1 MSFSITVAGIE
12 ELSAFQMTTDVSI
25 ERRVYDHSRARITF
39 EWVEDTPHSERRM
52 AALAASC
59 LNCTTDVQ
67 WKGYGAAEAVPC
79 FHGYVEQAAADR
91 AAGRSRLTLDC
102 VSMSKRADLAP
113 RYRAFQACQLL
124 DICRQVAKA
133 EPLIKIGQAGDLA
146 FDIALSVQ
154 YGETDYAYLSRMLH
168 AWGIPM
174 AVSDQTGQVTLGA
187 RGVAA
192 GGAFPD
198 LDFRWSEV
206 SFSGG
211 TGHYPKRQN
220 AGSGASHIAR
230 AQVDQLN
237 GQVKPTAT
245 AYYPIPDSQPTRERH
260 SAAHSQSDTSCYRLT
275 FSGGVLAFSPGD
287 VVAFEGQDHIVR
299 AVRITGH
306 PTVSTATQ
314 ELELQP
320 YTLPYAPEQHP
331 PQWASRTLWAWVVAN
346 EQDPSQRGRIQ
357 VKFDLESLDPQAS
370 SEKVWLHTLTP
381 YGGGKSPSGGKAGSY
396 NGIYSLPEVGE
407 RVLVEFL
414 GEWDSEAVVVG
425 TVRQE
430 SVGPLFNAKDT
441 KRWRL
446 PSGTELA
453 MTSKGGTEV
462 VRLRCKDKIFLECKL
477 DGANAEFYMTPGE
490 SDDDIIHFKRGGGP
504 SSLYVQS
511 GGTINV
517 IAKQALHLE
526 GQQVQIAASGGM
538 VAIDGSPNVMLN
550 CGPTPAQPLQRQK
563 FQEAMG
569 STSGENRVLPSPIVG
584 TAASGGNGSSSTAG
598 PSGTKVASLS
608 TVDKVQIVLT
618 AAGMIPV
625 VGEFANAASAGISLA
640 QGDYAGA
647 ALSAAALIPIAG
659 KAADV
664 AKEARLAEKLAP
676 EAEKLVQIEKE
687 AQVVR
692 EAQDAEHIAN
702 VAKNETKD
710 ALINELGKQGIKH
723 TPEDIVKIAKT
734 QDGQI
739 VFIEKGSEAS
749 GLNHIV
755 KEHGNDFAGRGI
767 SEEQIPDAVMKAVT
781 QGKVVGY
788 QGRKMRRPV
797 YEVDFNGTSQR
808 IAVTT
813 GKNGYI
819 VGANPAR

>member
-1 MSFSITVAGIE
+1 MSFLITVAGIE

-25 ERRVYDHSRARITF
+25 ERRVYDHSRARVTF
-39 EWVEDTPHSERRM
+39 EWVEDGLHSERRI

-59 LNCTTDVQ
+59 LNCTTNVQ

-79 FHGYVEQAAADR
+79 FHGYVEQAAGDR

-124 DICRQVAKA
+124 DICRQVAKS
-133 EPLIKIGQAGDLA
+133 EPLIKIGQAGDLS
-146 FDIALSVQ
+146 FDIALSIQ

-174 AVSDQTGQVTLGA
+174 AVSDTTGQVTLGA

-220 AGSGASHIAR
+220 TGSGASHTAR

-237 GQVKPTAT
+237 GQVKPAAT

-275 FSGGVLAFSPGD
+275 FEGGVLAFSPGD

-314 ELELQP
+314 EFELQP

-331 PQWASRTLWAWVVAN
+331 PQWASRTLWAWVVEN
-346 EQDPSQRGRIQ
+346 EHDPAQRGRIQ
-357 VKFDLESLDPQAS
+357 VKFDLEALDPQAS

-381 YGGGKSPSGGKAGSY
+381 YGGGKSPGDGKAGAY

-414 GEWDSEAVVVG
+414 GEWDSEAVVIG
-425 TVRQE
+425 TVRE
-430 SVGPLFNAKDT
+430 KGVSPMFNAKDT

-446 PSGTELA
+446 PSGTEIA
-453 MTSKGGTEV
+453 MTSKGSTEI
-462 VRLRCKDKIFLECKL
+462 VRLRCKDKIFFESKM
-477 DGANAEFYMTPGE
+477 DGANAEVYITPGE
-490 SDDDIIHFKRGGGP
+490 SDGDIIHFQKGSGP
-504 SSLYVQS
+504 PSLYIQC
-511 GGTINV
+511 GGTIT
-517 IAKQALHLE
+517 IKAQQALHLE
-526 GQQVQIAASGGM
+526 GQQVQITASGGM
-538 VAIDGSPNVMLN
+538 VSIDGSPNVMIN
-550 CGPTPAQPLQRQK
+550 SGPTPAQPLQMQK

-569 STSGENRVLPSPIVG
+569 STSGEQRQLPGLVVG
-584 TAASGGNGSSSTAG
+584 TAAGAAALLG
-598 PSGTKVASLS
+598 PLS
-608 TVDKVQIVLT
+608 KSVHNDGANEDLRKATHM
-618 AAGMIPV
+618 A
-625 VGEFANAASAGISLA
+625 EF
-640 QGDYAGA
+640 AGA
-647 ALSAAALIPIAG
+647 AYGDTVPDGATKLGIDGAENLTNDGSGFDAKAYRDKDGTIVIAYRGTDVLSPADWWNNAKQALGFKSRQYTDAAQFAQRVKDQYPNSNIMITGHSLGGGLAAVGAAAIGAPAITFNAAGVHPDTFSRLNLHIDSLESQIVNYRVKGEVLTGLQNHTSWAGIPTASG
-659 KAADV
+659 SQVDL
-664 AKEARLAEKLAP
+664 EARSPDGDKLSGNP
-676 EAEKLVQIEKE
+676 LT
-687 AQVVR
+687 R
-692 EAQDAEHIAN
+692 
-702 VAKNETKD
+702 
-710 ALINELGKQGIKH
+710 H
-723 TPEDIVKIAKT
+723 TI
-734 QDGQI
+734 
-739 VFIEKGSEAS
+739 
-749 GLNHIV
+749 HIV
-755 KEHGNDFAGRGI
+755 QEALEYRL
-767 SEEQIPDAVMKAVT
+767 Q
-781 QGKVVGY
+781 Q
-788 QGRKMRRPV
+788 
-797 YEVDFNGTSQR
+797 
-808 IAVTT
+808 
-813 GKNGYI
+813 
-819 VGANPAR
+819 

>member
-1 MSFSITVAGIE
+1 MSFLITVAGIE

-25 ERRVYDHSRARITF
+25 ERRVYDHSRARVTF
-39 EWVEDTPHSERRM
+39 EWVEDGLHSERRI

-59 LNCTTDVQ
+59 LNCTTNVQ

-79 FHGYVEQAAADR
+79 FHGYVEQAAGDR

-124 DICRQVAKA
+124 DICRQVAKS
-133 EPLIKIGQAGDLA
+133 EPLIKIGQAGDLS
-146 FDIALSVQ
+146 FDIALSIQ

-174 AVSDQTGQVTLGA
+174 AVSDTTGQVTLGA

-220 AGSGASHIAR
+220 TGSGASHTAR

-237 GQVKPTAT
+237 GQVKPAAT

-275 FSGGVLAFSPGD
+275 FEGGVLAFSPGD

-314 ELELQP
+314 EFELQP

-331 PQWASRTLWAWVVAN
+331 PQWASRTLWAWVVEN
-346 EQDPSQRGRIQ
+346 EHDPAQRGRIQ
-357 VKFDLESLDPQAS
+357 VKFDLEALDPQAS

-381 YGGGKSPSGGKAGSY
+381 YGGGKSPGDGKAGAY

-414 GEWDSEAVVVG
+414 GEWDSEAVVIG
-425 TVRQE
+425 TVRE
-430 SVGPLFNAKDT
+430 KGVSPMFNAKDT

-446 PSGTELA
+446 PSGTEIA
-453 MTSKGGTEV
+453 MTSKGSTEI
-462 VRLRCKDKIFLECKL
+462 VRLRCKDKIFFESKM
-477 DGANAEFYMTPGE
+477 DGANAEVYITPGE
-490 SDDDIIHFKRGGGP
+490 SDGDIIHFQKGSGP
-504 SSLYVQS
+504 PSLYIQC
-511 GGTINV
+511 GGTIT
-517 IAKQALHLE
+517 IKAQQALHLE
-526 GQQVQIAASGGM
+526 GQQVQITASGGM
-538 VAIDGSPNVMLN
+538 VSIDGSPNVMIN
-550 CGPTPAQPLQRQK
+550 SGPTPAQPLQMQK

-569 STSGENRVLPSPIVG
+569 STSGEQRQFPNPIVG
-584 TAASGGNGSSSTAG
+584 TAAGGGTGSGPAVGTAAPPKSPPPGVLTKKKADALFNEMKAKKEDIPFDYPYDCCYARAHMMCHLIKEQGIPCGKVWNYAHDYPDGNSLRVDTPNAQQGHVNWRYHVA
-598 PSGTKVASLS
+598 PMVKVADDSGNVES
-608 TVDKVQIVLT
+608 MVIDPSIFDH
-618 AAGMIPV
+618 PV
-625 VGEFANAASAGISLA
+625 T
-640 QGDYAGA
+640 
-647 ALSAAALIPIAG
+647 
-659 KAADV
+659 
-664 AKEARLAEKLAP
+664 
-676 EAEKLVQIEKE
+676 EKE
-687 AQVVR
+687 WKDIQH
-692 EAQDAEHIAN
+692 DAGSELKQSDDKAFFRQKDGT
-702 VAKNETKD
+702 VYPDDDLSETKKSLD
-710 ALINELGKQGIKH
+710 GHKDSRAAIR
-723 TPEDIVKIAKT
+723 AKT
-734 QDGQI
+734 
-739 VFIEKGSEAS
+739 K
-749 GLNHIV
+749 
-755 KEHGNDFAGRGI
+755 
-767 SEEQIPDAVMKAVT
+767 
-781 QGKVVGY
+781 
-788 QGRKMRRPV
+788 
-797 YEVDFNGTSQR
+797 
-808 IAVTT
+808 
-813 GKNGYI
+813 
-819 VGANPAR
+819 